1 MCEERGTEDWFGPVR
16 GALEEGC
23 RAGKDMIHPKTS
35 EPQIGGGG
43 GKHEER
49 SCTEGVLPAIRLTS
63 PESGRR

>member
-35 EPQIGGGG
+35 EAQIGVGGG
-43 GKHEER
+43 E
-49 SCTEGVLPAIRLTS
+49 A
-63 PESGRR
+63 